1 MHLDEID
8 RRVLGR
14 EREIL
19 AGPLALERAQ
29 QLITEGLLLS
39 AEIEEHRRVILKEL
53 ESLDRQENLAL
64 ALGQALEPSG
74 GRAALVDVAG

>member
-19 AGPLALERAQ
+19 AGPLQQGRAQ
-29 QLITEGLLLS
+29 ELITEGLLLS
-39 AEIEEHRRVILKEL
+39 AEIEEHRHVILKEL